1 MPYRFKTLLPP
12 ACLSSTDVEDA
23 FSGTF
28 QVCVHQKTHL
38 ASFPRGNHE
47 ADRNNV
53 KFLKYG
59 YPVRKVYSRYVSL
72 NIVYVYRLNIRGSA
86 VRRCWNCDFAGAN
99 FIQNSL
105 SSGQI
110 KVETDNLPVVIDS
123 RLYRAFIHFFD
134 V

>member
-1 MPYRFKTLLPP
+1 MPYRFKTQLPP
-12 ACLSSTDVEDA
+12 ARLSSTDVEDA

-28 QVCVHQKTHL
+28 QVCVYQKTHL
-38 ASFPRGNHE
+38 ASFSRGNHE

-59 YPVRKVYSRYVSL
+59 YPVRQVYSRYVSL

-86 VRRCWNCDFAGAN
+86 VRRGWNCNFAGAD
-99 FIQNSL
+99 FIQY
-105 SSGQI
+105 GFATRQI
-110 KVETDNLPVVIDS
+110 KVKTDNLPVMIYG